1 MMTVHLHAAALAI
14 GLVIATPALRA
25 QRPLPDQE
33 SFLKETREHLQT
45 DRTLQSS
52 YVYVETR
59 REMKLDKAGRTT
71 DESIKVFENYPGLPG
86 QERWERLISENGRPV
101 SKDALAKQDRER
113 QKKAEEMA
121 QRLAENAP
129 KERARQQGDYQ
140 KFRRERDEMLSDV
153 FAVFDIRMTGREPVE
168 GHDTIAFSLTPRPGA
183 KPRTREGQ
191 QMRHF
196 RVHAW
201 VSEDDHELVKLEA
214 EAIDDLSFGLGVLAK
229 LHKGARLSFLR
240 RKVNGEVW
248 LPAVVN
254 YSGNAR
260 VGLLFMLRRSG
271 TSEFSGY
278 RKYTV
283 DTSSSFNTP
292 K

>member
-1 MMTVHLHAAALAI
+1 
-14 GLVIATPALRA
+14 
-25 QRPLPDQE
+25 LPDQE

>member
-1 MMTVHLHAAALAI
+1 MKVRMQPVVLAI
-14 GLVIATPALRA
+14 GLVAATAALGA

-59 REMKLDKAGRTT
+59 RELKLDKSGRTT

-101 SKDALAKQDRER
+101 SPDTLAKQDRER

-121 QRLAENAP
+121 QRLAENAT

-153 FAVFDIRMTGREPVE
+153 FSVFDIRMTGREPVE
-168 GHDTIAFSLTPRPGA
+168 GHDTIAFSLTPKPGA
-183 KPRTREGQ
+183 QPRTREGD

-214 EAIDDLSFGLGVLAK
+214 EAIDNLSFGLGVLAK

-254 YSGNAR
+254 YSGSAR
-260 VGLLFMLRRSG
+260 VGLLVMLRRSG
-271 TSEFSGY
+271 TSEFSAY
-278 RKYTV
+278 RKYNV
-283 DTSSSFNTP
+283 DTSSTFDTP

>member
-1 MMTVHLHAAALAI
+1 
-14 GLVIATPALRA
+14 
-25 QRPLPDQE
+25 LPDQE
-33 SFLKETREHLQT
+33 SFLKETRAHLQT

-59 REMKLDKAGRTT
+59 RELKLDKAGRTT

-101 SKDALAKQDRER
+101 SPDTLAKQDRER
-113 QKKAEEMA
+113 QKKAEEMV
-121 QRLAENAP
+121 QRLAENAS

-140 KFRRERDEMLSDV
+140 KFRRERDEMVSDI
-153 FAVFDIRMTGREPVE
+153 FTVFDIKMTDREPIE
-168 GHDTIAFSLTPRPGA
+168 GHDTIAFSLTPKPGA
-183 KPRTREGQ
+183 KPRTREGE

-214 EAIDDLSFGLGVLAK
+214 EAIDNLSFGLGVLAK

-240 RKVNGEVW
+240 RKVNDEVW

-254 YSGNAR
+254 YSGRAR
-260 VGLLFMLRRSG
+260 VGLLFILRRSG
-271 TSEFSGY
+271 TSEFSAY
-278 RKYTV
+278 RKYSV